1 MEKVLLY
8 QMDSLYRDS
17 FKIYGYHFGG
27 NEKTVCIVGA
37 IRGNEIQQLY
47 MCSNLIKTLKLL
59 EERRCLDENL
69 GIMIVPSVNPYSLN
83 TSTRFWATD
92 NTDINRMFPGYENVE
107 VAKEFAMP
115 YIMLR
120 NPKPYD
126 TTTLNYEWQVW
137 GTQAFS
143 IYIPGTDQVDVKQAR
158 YGIDAVI
165 RFLAYHGLIHM
176 KVNGGYRSRIVEEN
190 ELVTVRTKTSGILV
204 LKVKCGDHLSVGDEI
219 AEIIDTYEGDVIEVI
234 KSPCEG
240 FMLRNPKP
248 YDTTTLNY
256 EWQVWGTQAFSIY
269 IPGTDQVDVKQA
281 RYGIDAV
288 IRFLAYHGLIH
299 MKVNGGYRSRIV
311 EENELVTVRTKTSGI
326 LVLKVK
332 CGDHLSVGDE
342 IAEIID
348 TYEGDVIEVIKSPCE
363 GCLFYH
369 GSNPLIYSNTAIAKI
384 IKDTDFI

>member
-1 MEKVLLY
+1 
-8 QMDSLYRDS
+8 
-17 FKIYGYHFGG
+17 
-27 NEKTVCIVGA
+27 
-37 IRGNEIQQLY
+37 
-47 MCSNLIKTLKLL
+47 
-59 EERRCLDENL
+59 
-69 GIMIVPSVNPYSLN
+69 
-83 TSTRFWATD
+83 
-92 NTDINRMFPGYENVE
+92 
-107 VAKEFAMP
+107 
-115 YIMLR
+115 MLR
-120 NPKPYD
+120 NRKPYD

-143 IYIPGTDQVDVKQAR
+143 IYTPGTDQVDVKQAR

-176 KVNGGYRSRIVEEN
+176 KVNR
-190 ELVTVRTKTSGILV
+190 
-204 LKVKCGDHLSVGDEI
+204 
-219 AEIIDTYEGDVIEVI
+219 
-234 KSPCEG
+234 
-240 FMLRNPKP
+240 
-248 YDTTTLNY
+248 
-256 EWQVWGTQAFSIY
+256 
-269 IPGTDQVDVKQA
+269 
-281 RYGIDAV
+281 
-288 IRFLAYHGLIH
+288 
-299 MKVNGGYRSRIV
+299 GYRSRIV